1 MKGGAAKGGVAKGG
15 AVKGQGLRLLDETF
29 AKLKAARR
37 KALIAYLM
45 AGDPDPEFTARLVPR
60 LAQAGADVVELGFPF
75 SDPVA
80 DGPVIQAAG
89 TRALHRFSG
98 LGDYLE
104 LVRRIRAT
112 TPVPLVLM
120 THYNPIFRFGER
132 AFLERAGEVGLS
144 GVIIPDLPVDEA
156 GDWPALCRELGV
168 APVLLEAPN
177 TDDVHARRIAQASA
191 GFIYLVSLKGVT
203 GSERG
208 LDANL
213 QGRVDRFRALGSTL
227 PLAVGFGI
235 STPEQARA
243 VSRLC
248 DGVVVGTGLVQRIA
262 AGPTREASEQAALD
276 YVRSLR
282 AALDGAPE

>member
-1 MKGGAAKGGVAKGG
+1 
-15 AVKGQGLRLLDETF
+15 VKGEGLRALEQTF
-29 AKLKAARR
+29 ARLKAAGR

-60 LAQAGADVVELGFPF
+60 LAAAGADVVELGFPF

-89 TRALHRFSG
+89 TRALHQFSG
-98 LGDYLE
+98 LPDYLE
-104 LVRRIRAT
+104 LVRRIRKAS
-112 TPVPLVLM
+112 PVPLVLM

-132 AFLERAGEVGLS
+132 AFLERAAQAGLS

-156 GDWPALCRELGV
+156 GDWPALCRESGV

-177 TDDVHARRIAQASA
+177 SDEVHARRIAEAAA
-191 GFIYLVSLKGVT
+191 GFIYLISLKGVT
-203 GSERG
+203 GSDKG

-213 QGRVDRFRALGSTL
+213 QARVERLRRLGSTL

-235 STPEQARA
+235 STPRQAHD

-248 DGVVVGTGLVQRIA
+248 DGVVVGTGLVSRIA

-282 AALDGAPE
+282 AGLDGSPE

>member
-1 MKGGAAKGGVAKGG
+1 M
-15 AVKGQGLRLLDETF
+15 KGQGLRRLEETF
-29 AKLKAARR
+29 ARLKAAGR
-37 KALIAYLM
+37 KALITYLM
-45 AGDPDPEFTARLVPR
+45 AGDPDPEFTARIVPK

-89 TRALHRFSG
+89 TRALHQFSG
-98 LGDYLE
+98 LGDYLA
-104 LVRRIRAT
+104 LVRRIHAAS
-112 TPVPLVLM
+112 PVPLVLM

-132 AFLERAGEVGLS
+132 AFLERAAEAGLS

-156 GDWPALCRELGV
+156 GDWPAFCRELGI

-177 TDDVHARRIAQASA
+177 SDAVHARRIAQASA
-191 GFIYLVSLKGVT
+191 GFVYLVSLKGVT

-208 LDANL
+208 LDENL
-213 QGRVDRFRALGSTL
+213 QARVDRFRALGCTL

-235 STPEQARA
+235 STPQQAHQ

-248 DGVVVGTGLVQRIA
+248 DGVVVGTGLVSRIA
-262 AGPTREASEQAALD
+262 AGPTREASEQAALQ

-282 AALDGAPE
+282 AGLDGMPQ

>member
-1 MKGGAAKGGVAKGG
+1 MKGA
-15 AVKGQGLRLLDETF
+15 GLRQLEDTF
-29 AKLKAARR
+29 ARLKAAGR

-75 SDPVA
+75 SDPIA

-98 LGDYLE
+98 LGDYLG
-104 LVRRIRAT
+104 LVRRIHAAS
-112 TPVPLVLM
+112 PVPLVLM

-132 AFLERAGEVGLS
+132 AFLEQAAAAGLS
-144 GVIIPDLPVDEA
+144 GVIIPDLPVDEV
-156 GDWPALCRELGV
+156 GDWPASCRELGI

-177 TDDVHARRIAQASA
+177 SDAVHAQRIAQASA
-191 GFIYLVSLKGVT
+191 GFVYLVSLKGVT
-203 GSERG
+203 GSDRG
-208 LDANL
+208 LDDNL
-213 QGRVDRFRALGSTL
+213 QARVDRFRALGCTL

-235 STPEQARA
+235 STPEQARQ

-248 DGVVVGTGLVQRIA
+248 DGVVVGTGLVSRIA
-262 AGPTREASEQAALD
+262 AGPTREASEQAALQ
-276 YVRSLR
+276 YVRALR
-282 AALDGAPE
+282 AGLDGRPE